1 MRSDFSNLNINNENI
16 NNNTKLRK
24 KCQISENQDSQMANK
39 IKSNRLMVKKFQKKD
54 EISFKKSFNKD
65 ENISKNKNCKK
76 FTNFRTSILPKKLK
90 EEEIK

>member
-1 MRSDFSNLNINNENI
+1 
-16 NNNTKLRK
+16 
-24 KCQISENQDSQMANK
+24 
-39 IKSNRLMVKKFQKKD
+39 MVKKFQKKD

-90 EEEIK
+90 EEEIKEENKSQQENQNLNSVHPLQSKK